1 METVSTPKLNNSNII
16 RSVSSNQREI
26 LYNIMQLHNNGEP
39 FDCDIT
45 ASSLNF
51 YNKSKT
57 DKFNIPEPKYL
68 FDVYPQFD
76 KVTKITPFQ
85 NYHLKII
92 QLVQLLLIY
101 LSLFHQKHA
110 KVCLKIK
117 RFSNNSKKIC
127 IILPCC

>member
-1 METVSTPKLNNSNII
+1 METASTPKLNNSNII

-85 NYHLKII
+85 KLRFNH
-92 QLVQLLLIY
+92 QESTRTLV
-101 LSLFHQKHA
+101 
-110 KVCLKIK
+110 V
-117 RFSNNSKKIC
+117 
-127 IILPCC
+127 